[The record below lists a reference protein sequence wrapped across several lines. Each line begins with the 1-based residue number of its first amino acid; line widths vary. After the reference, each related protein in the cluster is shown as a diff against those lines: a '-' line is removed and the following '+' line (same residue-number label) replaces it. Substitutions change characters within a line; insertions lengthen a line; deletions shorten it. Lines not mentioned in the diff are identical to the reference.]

1 MAHGQGGLKEWPNI
15 PSVSAVLC
23 AAGIATLAFDYSN
36 FGDSDG
42 EPRDDVDFPGQIEDF
57 QSALSFASTLKNIDS
72 ERIGIW
78 GTSLGG
84 RNVLLVAARDKRAK
98 SVVSQVTGMGMT
110 QEMLSY
116 FGGCV
121 GTVSAFQKDLGD

>member
-23 AAGIATLAFDYSN
+23 AAGIATLAFDYRN

-57 QSALSFASTLKNIDS
+57 QSAISFASTLKNIDS

-84 RNVLLVAARDKRAK
+84 RNVLLVAARDKRVK
-98 SVVSQVTGMGMT
+98 CVVSQVDRKSTS
-110 QEMLSY
+110 LNSSHS
-116 FGGCV
+116 F
-121 GTVSAFQKDLGD
+121 A